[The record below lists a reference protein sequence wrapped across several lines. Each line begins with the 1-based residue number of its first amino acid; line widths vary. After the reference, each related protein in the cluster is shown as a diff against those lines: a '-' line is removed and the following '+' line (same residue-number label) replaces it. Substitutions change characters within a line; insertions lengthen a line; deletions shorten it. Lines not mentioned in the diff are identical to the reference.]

1 MIVYVPEPL
10 ELYQSTPKDNTITV
24 KLSSG
29 GFVIAEPCEYNKLRI
44 VRVCSTDPMDYLNSN
59 LQPGNVISLQVQLDN

>member
-10 ELYQSTPKDNTITV
+10 ELLQSSSPTKTITV

-29 GFVIAEPCEYNKLRI
+29 GYITAEPLEYNKLR
-44 VRVCSTDPMDYLNSN
+44 VLSVSSTDPMDYLNSK
-59 LQPGNVISLQVQLDN
+59 LQPGSVISLQAQLD